1 MTRYDLDLN
10 RALKVQVEYI
20 ISFFSFDKCEKLIV
34 TPGNIRR
41 LEHFNQQIFIKKEI
55 LWKNLLLFEQ
65 FFSPDSNVNGQIT
78 FHSVI
83 LWKTFSRGNLM
94 VEAEIRKIILKSHT
108 LSCVTLFIVFLNT
121 VTFFLV
127 SVIPCISCG
136 VKYWLRYGQS

>member
-1 MTRYDLDLN
+1 MTRYDMDLN

-20 ISFFSFDKCEKLIV
+20 ISFYSFDKHEKLIV

-55 LWKNLLLFEQ
+55 LWKNLLLFKQ
-65 FFSPDSNVNGQIT
+65 AFSPVSNVDGQTT
-78 FHSVI
+78 FHSAI
-83 LWKTFSRGNLM
+83 LWKPFSRGNLT

-127 SVIPCISCG
+127 SVIPCISSG
-136 VKYWLRYGQS
+136 VQYWLRYGQS